1 MKPPGSPNSTPALC
15 RAPGS
20 WLTGG
25 GRGGRVPP
33 RPLNP
38 LALWRPLGWLALV
51 FWCVLV
57 GSAEPPGPTVQAEYD
72 EYKVKAAFLHR
83 FPLFV
88 EWPDR
93 AFASPQAPFV
103 IGVLGRDPFGPRLET
118 VISNKIVRGRSFT
131 FHRLD
136 RVEDVAAA
144 RCHILFISR
153 SERERVPEILLRLRN
168 TPILTVGD
176 TPGFGAEGVMV
187 NFFIRDRSVRFE
199 INREAAAKAGLKLDS
214 QLLSLGERPRKPP
227 PGAPD

>member
-1 MKPPGSPNSTPALC
+1 
-15 RAPGS
+15 
-20 WLTGG
+20 
-25 GRGGRVPP
+25 
-33 RPLNP
+33 
-38 LALWRPLGWLALV
+38 LGWLALL

-57 GSAEPPGPTVQAEYD
+57 TSAEPPDPAGQAKYD
-72 EYKVKAAFLHR
+72 EYEIKAAFLHR
-83 FPLFV
+83 YPLFV
-88 EWPDR
+88 EWPNG
-93 AFASPQAPFV
+93 AFASPQAPVV

-136 RVEDVAAA
+136 RVEEVASA

-153 SERERVPEILLRLRN
+153 SERERVTEILSRLRN

-214 QLLSLGERPRKPP
+214 QLLSLGERPKRPP